1 MHLGLGWIRSGHE
14 QWRHSPLFT
23 LQNNRDEEMQQK
35 KKKEKEKE
43 KEKGRAGY
51 PARRRCLAGG
61 RNDGGR

>member
-1 MHLGLGWIRSGHE
+1 
-14 QWRHSPLFT
+14 
-23 LQNNRDEEMQQK
+23 LQNSRDEEMQQK
-35 KKKEKEKE
+35 KKKE

>member
-23 LQNNRDEEMQQK
+23 LQNSRDEEMQQK

-43 KEKGRAGY
+43 KEKGRAG
-51 PARRRCLAGG
+51 
-61 RNDGGR
+61 